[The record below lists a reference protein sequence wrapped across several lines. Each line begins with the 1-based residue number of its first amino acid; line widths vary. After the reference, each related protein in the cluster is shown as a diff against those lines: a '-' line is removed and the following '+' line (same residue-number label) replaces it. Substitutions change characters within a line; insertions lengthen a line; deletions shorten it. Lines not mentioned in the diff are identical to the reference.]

1 MKKLRVFVSSV
12 QKELENERIAVL
24 SLINTDPF
32 LNQHC
37 EPILYELE
45 PASPEESAKGCLKSL
60 EACDIYLVII
70 WKEYGHVVERFSI
83 THHEYRCAKEVK
95 CRFSST

>member
-12 QKELENERIAVL
+12 QKELENELIAVL

-45 PASPEESAKGCLKSL
+45 PALPEESVKGCL
-60 EACDIYLVII
+60 
-70 WKEYGHVVERFSI
+70 
-83 THHEYRCAKEVK
+83 
-95 CRFSST
+95 